1 MLRKWTCLLA
11 IAGGCLLL
19 TAPSEAQ
26 KQKKV
31 ETPKEQIQEERLQK
45 LVTALDLAAQGR
57 DKNAPEYLITAAGM
71 LRQLSTIKDLQNMK
85 KLDVKVEVTGD
96 KATVEDKEATMP
108 SLKQQSDDLFKEAS
122 DMGATQG
129 VNVDKLIKLA
139 KTRAAEEESKLP
151 EEQRALVGGPRQIGR
166 FIGPGQVD
174 SFQVTFIHGFPNSIA
189 FSSNRMMRLT
199 VVRDSNDNV
208 VVDGV
213 TTSFQ
218 RGFPP
223 HPVNRNMIFR
233 VRNTSNQRGQY
244 QLFIN

>member
-96 KATVEDKEATMP
+96 KATVEDKEATMT

-151 EEQRALVGGPRQIGR
+151 EEQRA
-166 FIGPGQVD
+166 
-174 SFQVTFIHGFPNSIA
+174 
-189 FSSNRMMRLT
+189 
-199 VVRDSNDNV
+199 
-208 VVDGV
+208 
-213 TTSFQ
+213 
-218 RGFPP
+218 
-223 HPVNRNMIFR
+223 
-233 VRNTSNQRGQY
+233 
-244 QLFIN
+244 